1 MEQTARRAPANT
13 LLAVVLAGFAA
24 LAVAGYALDLV
35 RLPINPP
42 VLAVVALGAALTAY
56 WRLHEPRI
64 ESGLAV
70 AADLIAVVLIVGGVF
85 AYVLWLAWPSLLPIA
100 DGPDL
105 VHHLSLIHFIQRTHH
120 LPRDP
125 ALTPYLGEMMTYTPG
140 GHIIA
145 AMAGEWFRIDA
156 LRLVHPLLAL
166 FVALKTA
173 IVYAIARQVLPADA
187 RTPLHAAAAAL
198 LLVVPIEYFLGASV
212 KYGFFAQ
219 VIAETFAAG
228 TLLALV
234 WWVERPDRARL
245 VLCGLCGAASFLA
258 WPVFLPAVV
267 AALLIALALR
277 RASFTERAIDVVVA
291 CLPIG
296 AVVAVHTLSHMR
308 GAGLLKTGGFVTVP
322 SLAVF
327 GWGFLA
333 LGAIGAVLGFREPR
347 ARVVLLFAACV
358 LGEMAALAALDAY
371 SGSTMF
377 YLPYKM
383 VYLVIPAGAVLG
395 AFALAQVSAVAVR
408 RWRAIAPLALCFPI
422 VVAASLLKGR
432 VPLRPLRSPI
442 SEAVY
447 EAGRWTHD
455 NLPAACVDYFSQH
468 WLTGYWLHVDVLGNA
483 RVSPRTRAE
492 SFEFRDTVAKWIEH
506 RGLAYA
512 IVEDLSA
519 VPHEVREE
527 MALLRQFGAAAVV
540 RARRPV
546 GCDDGSVSIE
556 HVR

>member
-35 RLPINPP
+35 NLPINPP

-291 CLPIG
+291 CL
-296 AVVAVHTLSHMR
+296 
-308 GAGLLKTGGFVTVP
+308 
-322 SLAVF
+322 
-327 GWGFLA
+327 
-333 LGAIGAVLGFREPR
+333 AIGAVLGFREPR

-371 SGSTMF
+371 AGSTMF

-455 NLPAACVDYFSQH
+455 NLPAGCVDYFSQH